1 MAVPVERAP
10 LGHGTTDADSA
21 HGDGIGRT
29 IGRVIDTL
37 VGRSFAG
44 EDLDL
49 GSPKRGE
56 PVLREAAEFILR
68 VTARSA
74 VGIPVG

>member
-1 MAVPVERAP
+1 
-10 LGHGTTDADSA
+10 
-21 HGDGIGRT
+21 
-29 IGRVIDTL
+29 VIDTL

-49 GSPKRGE
+49 GTPKRGGE
-56 PVLREAAEFILR
+56 PVLREAAEFMLR